1 MKKLLSVFL
10 LLALTL
16 TACKSAATAKPSE
29 APETQPAT
37 VQGCAK
43 RRGRRL
49 LLYVLH

>member
-37 VQGCAK
+37 VQGC
-43 RRGRRL
+43 GS
-49 LLYVLH
+49 